1 MNHLYHGWDTMSSGD
16 STDSVS
22 FASNMAYRLRA
33 GFSRIARAVVMR
45 VERLVGKPFSR
56 TTRYQLVMSATSRSS
71 FAWEPTKVET
81 AVKDSDIPNLF
92 VRVEPDIPVLDAE
105 EPEEEFFEEPIVEK
119 VYNTPSYSTIT
130 TPTSSEAVMYE
141 FSSSRFDLDMFGLED
156 VDSIESQA
164 EVYEVPAIREYEYV
178 ETEEEKQYFEG
189 LYEDLEVE
197 AVLDY
202 MDTIELYPAPV
213 VESKDVVEEQVI
225 DPDTSSF
232 GGYISAPVSQISGYI
247 SAPVTQVAGLIAS
260 PAEYV
265 ETEEEKRFYESVYE
279 DLTVFAVLDYMDTIE
294 LYAKP
299 KVEET
304 EEEKQYFEGL
314 YEDLEVEAV
323 LDYMDTI
330 ELEPRFVP
338 DYVISEIQS
347 AEECETKIIV
357 EAARPVPVKQGI
369 LAQFVFGFDSQ
380 TARSGPTKFRFI
392 AGEEEEPEEDIE
404 DIQIMSY
411 SGDAAVSAN
420 SVSNG
425 PLAL

>member
-1 MNHLYHGWDTMSSGD
+1 MNYLNYGWDTMSSGD

-45 VERLVGKPFSR
+45 VERLVGKPFSK
-56 TTRYQLVMSATSRSS
+56 TTRYQLMMSATSRSS

-105 EPEEEFFEEPIVEK
+105 EPEEEYFEEPIVEK
-119 VYNTPSYSTIT
+119 VYNTPSYTTIT
-130 TPTSSEAVMYE
+130 TPTSSGAVMYE
-141 FSSSRFDLDMFGLED
+141 FSSSRFDLDMFGLDD

-164 EVYEVPAIREYEYV
+164 EVYEVPAIREYV
-178 ETEEEKQYFEG
+178 ETEEERQFYEG
-189 LYEDLEVE
+189 LYEDLTVD
-197 AVLDY
+197 AVLEY
-202 MDTIELYPAPV
+202 MDTIDLYPAPV
-213 VESKDVVEEQVI
+213 VESEDAVEEQIVES
-225 DPDTSSF
+225 DTPSF
-232 GGYISAPVSQISGYI
+232 GGYISAPVSQVTGYI
-247 SAPVTQVAGLIAS
+247 SAPVSQVAGLIAS
-260 PAEYV
+260 PAQYV

-279 DLTVFAVLDYMDTIE
+279 DLTVFAVLDYMDTID

-304 EEEKQYFEGL
+304 EEERQFYEGL
-314 YEDLEVEAV
+314 YEDLTVDAV
-323 LDYMDTI
+323 LEYMDTI

-338 DYVISEIQS
+338 DYVISEIES
-347 AEECETKIIV
+347 PEECETKIIV
-357 EAARPVPVKQGI
+357 EAARPIPVKQGI

-392 AGEEEEPEEDIE
+392 AGEEEEPEEEIE